1 MSRVSEATN
10 SSTSINKLDYYVDE
24 DAEFT
29 QDDADVATLRRG
41 YDDVASG
48 DLGETRQ
55 YYDDVEGEMA
65 GDIELL
71 EMEDEDDVQ
80 SVSRYENVADFT
92 TVAPQSGELPAGV
105 YDDVETGTKA
115 RQGSYENV
123 PDCCSGPK
131 QTREQDADEN
141 DVQSVSRY
149 KNAADCT
156 SGAPQSGELP
166 AGVYDDVETGTKA
179 RQGSYENVPDRC
191 SGPKQTREQDA
202 DENDVQSVSRYK
214 NAADCTSG
222 APQSGELPAGVYD
235 DVETGTKARQ
245 GSYENVPD
253 RCSGP
258 KQTRE
263 QDAGDVGSAAQE
275 AAAAYENMA
284 DCTTG
289 LSPSDSRD
297 KALLDSAQASH

>member
-71 EMEDEDDVQ
+71 EMEGRAKECYDDVGEADDSGGTADEDDVQ

-131 QTREQDADEN
+131 QTREQD
-141 DVQSVSRY
+141 
-149 KNAADCT
+149 
-156 SGAPQSGELP
+156 

>member
-71 EMEDEDDVQ
+71 EMEGRAKECYDDVGEADDSGGTADEDDVQ

-202 DENDVQSVSRYK
+202 
-214 NAADCTSG
+214 
-222 APQSGELPAGVYD
+222 GVYD

>member
-71 EMEDEDDVQ
+71 EMEGRAKECYDDVG
-80 SVSRYENVADFT
+80 EADD
-92 TVAPQSGELPAGV
+92 SGGTAGV